1 MLYFFR
7 ECYDDSIEWQGIKE
21 MAKKENITTIVN
33 GFVFEDP
40 EEAKKAQK
48 EAEGVR
54 YIKSKTDMENPEMV
68 LQIYKDMIRQKVFE
82 TEVGIAYLAE
92 LQDYLKKVPYIN
104 DEDILPVPTVT
115 RETDALVR
123 KKAKKAEKKNADIRR
138 NQAPVTGKGVDY
150 KKKFQ
155 ISLVINVVLAVCI
168 VCMFLINLTTNQTT
182 ILNYES
188 KIIDKYES
196 WEQELNERETKLRQ
210 QELENGISEDT
221 QNDGTVEETNTQE

>member
-1 MLYFFR
+1 
-7 ECYDDSIEWQGIKE
+7 
-21 MAKKENITTIVN
+21 
-33 GFVFEDP
+33 
-40 EEAKKAQK
+40 
-48 EAEGVR
+48 
-54 YIKSKTDMENPEMV
+54 
-68 LQIYKDMIRQKVFE
+68 MIRQKVFE

-123 KKAKKAEKKNADIRR
+123 KKAKKAEKKNADIRW

>member
-1 MLYFFR
+1 
-7 ECYDDSIEWQGIKE
+7 
-21 MAKKENITTIVN
+21 MAKKENTTTIVD

-123 KKAKKAEKKNADIRR
+123 KKAKKAEKKSANIGQ